1 MSNQIE
7 PAEALDRFFAIV
19 RQEAIDNPGFAAR
32 LLEALGANVVFR
44 GDIALSSV
52 DPLQVA
58 LRGYDEFRATFLSF
72 SVKDLKTI
80 VKDFGLATPT
90 DMKGKS
96 KAPQIVDLM
105 WAGAS
110 AKIKD
115 RGLDGT

>member
-1 MSNQIE
+1 MSKQIE
-7 PAEALDRFFAIV
+7 PAEALDRFFAVV
-19 RQEAIDNPGFAAR
+19 RQEANDNPNFAAR
-32 LLEALGANVVFR
+32 LLNALGANVVFR
-44 GDIALSSV
+44 GDAAVTSV

-58 LRGYDEFRATFLSF
+58 LRGHEEFRATFLSF

-90 DMKGKS
+90 DMKGKG
-96 KAPQIVDLM
+96 KAPQIVELM

-115 RGLDGT
+115 RGIKGG